1 MKNSIKIHWKDGK
14 NFSADF
20 ILFQHYSK
28 INYADYIGQY
38 DNFSLGRN
46 KRKKDYV
53 SLGLSFDI
61 ETTSMMI
68 DNEKTAFVYH
78 WQIGIGNDC
87 FYGRELKE
95 VVQVVDKL
103 AVMFYPRRVICWV
116 HTVSYEYGFL
126 IEYM

>member
-1 MKNSIKIHWKDGK
+1 MKIHWKDGR
-14 NFSADF
+14 NFSANF

-38 DNFSLGRN
+38 DNFSIGRK

-61 ETTSMMI
+61 ETTSMLVN
-68 DNEKTAFVYH
+68 NEKSAFTYH

-95 VVQVVDKL
+95 VVQVFDK
-103 AVMFYPRRVICWV
+103 
-116 HTVSYEYGFL
+116 
-126 IEYM
+126 

>member
-1 MKNSIKIHWKDGK
+1 MQIHWKNGR

-38 DNFSLGRN
+38 DNFTLGRK

-61 ETTSMMI
+61 ETTSMLV
-68 DNEKTAFVYH
+68 DNE
-78 WQIGIGNDC
+78 
-87 FYGRELKE
+87 
-95 VVQVVDKL
+95 
-103 AVMFYPRRVICWV
+103 
-116 HTVSYEYGFL
+116 
-126 IEYM
+126 